1 MTPSEMASII
11 RTVLCRGLSFEQT
24 EHILRVMVPARLEG
38 GVPVY
43 KEGEKAQGLVVLLT
57 GTVDVLKAGAP
68 EVLATIDGPAVFGEI
83 SLLTDGTHTATVLA
97 KTRCELALLTKA
109 QFERLVREESVAA
122 FKLLH
127 TLAEVLAHRLN
138 RMDEKFI
145 ELTRKSNGNGTGTAK
160 QVEELNA
167 FKQKLFTEWKF

>member
-1 MTPSEMASII
+1 MMAPSEMAKII

-24 EHILRVMVPARLEG
+24 EHILRVMLPARFEAGTPLYREG
-38 GVPVY
+38 DQ
-43 KEGEKAQGLVVLLT
+43 AQGLVVLLV
-57 GTVDVLKAGAP
+57 GTVDVMKAGAP
-68 EVLATIDGPAVFGEI
+68 EVLATIEGPAVFGEI
-83 SLLTDGTHTATVLA
+83 SLLTDGRHTATVMA
-97 KTRCELALLTKA
+97 KTRCELALLTKT

-138 RMDEKFI
+138 KMDDKFI
-145 ELTRKSNGNGTGTAK
+145 ELKKKSNGGAK
-160 QVEELNA
+160 QVEELSA

>member
-1 MTPSEMASII
+1 METMPPSEMARII

-24 EHILRVMVPARLEG
+24 EHVLRVMLPGKFEAGTPL
-38 GVPVY
+38 Y
-43 KEGEKAQGLVVLLT
+43 KEGDPAQGLVVLLS
-57 GTVDVLKAGAP
+57 GTVDVMKAGSP
-68 EVLATIDGPAVFGEI
+68 EILATIDAPAVFGEI
-83 SLLTDGTHTATVLA
+83 SLLTDGPHTATVMA
-97 KTRCELALLTKA
+97 KTPCQLALLTKT

-138 RMDEKFI
+138 KMDAKFI
-145 ELTRKSNGNGTGTAK
+145 ELKKRGNGNGK
-160 QVEELNA
+160 QVEELSA

>member
-1 MTPSEMASII
+1 MAKII

-24 EHILRVMVPARLEG
+24 EHILRVMVPARLESG
-38 GVPVY
+38 LPVY
-43 KEGEKAQGLVVLLT
+43 REGDKAQGLVVLLT

-68 EVLATIDGPAVFGEI
+68 EVLATIDAPAVFGEI
-83 SLLTDGTHTATVLA
+83 SLLTEGPHTATVMA
-97 KTRCELALLTKA
+97 KSKCELALLTKA

-138 RMDEKFI
+138 KMDDKFI
-145 ELTRKSNGNGTGTAK
+145 ELKRRGNGAQK
-160 QVEELNA
+160 QVEELSA

>member
-1 MTPSEMASII
+1 MMPPSEMAKII

-24 EHILRVMVPARLEG
+24 EHILRVMLPAKFDAGTPL
-38 GVPVY
+38 Y
-43 KEGEKAQGLVVLLT
+43 KEGDPAQGLVVLLA
-57 GTVDVLKAGAP
+57 GTVEVMKKGAP

-83 SLLTDGTHTATVLA
+83 SLLTDGPHTATVMA
-97 KTRCELALLTKA
+97 RSTCELALLTKT

-138 RMDEKFI
+138 KMDDKFI
-145 ELTRKSNGNGTGTAK
+145 ELTKRGNGAGK
-160 QVEELNA
+160 QVEELSA

>member
-1 MTPSEMASII
+1 MMPPSEMAQII

-24 EHILRVMVPARLEG
+24 EHILRVMLPAKFEAGAPLYREG
-38 GVPVY
+38 DP
-43 KEGEKAQGLVVLLT
+43 AQGLVVLLA
-57 GTVDVLKAGAP
+57 GTVEVMKAGAP
-68 EVLATIDGPAVFGEI
+68 DVLATIEGPAVFGEI
-83 SLLTDGTHTATVLA
+83 SLLTDGPHTATVMA
-97 KTRCELALLTKA
+97 KTRCQLALLTKN

-138 RMDEKFI
+138 KMDDKFI
-145 ELTRKSNGNGTGTAK
+145 ELKKRGNGAGK
-160 QVEELNA
+160 QVEELSA